1 MSDAYRV
8 HVCKDCGMLAVANLR
23 TQTFQCRACKSFDSI
38 VQVRWNC
45 DLQSWR
51 QALKAALTFCGLLA
65 GC

>member
-38 VQVRWNC
+38 VQVRP
-45 DLQSWR
+45 
-51 QALKAALTFCGLLA
+51 ALMVSSTQVCPLPPCGLLA
-65 GC
+65 GW